1 MLFDFSDTL
10 SGGIVVGKNLF
21 DDLKPFI
28 FLFLGVALGI
38 KIIELIK
45 DFAEDYQ
52 ASGLIKPEFQGLL
65 KNWAILQQ
73 STAQIQMANIERV
86 GKLLPAISETE
97 TKRTARLG
105 LQKEIDRIQEA
116 LPKMSFRQRKKFFKG
131 VKDNELKERLLNIK
145 K

>member
-1 MLFDFSDTL
+1 MFDFTDTL

-28 FLFLGVALGI
+28 FLFLGVSLGI

-52 ASGLIKPEFQGLL
+52 ASGLIKPEFEGLL
-65 KNWAILQQ
+65 KNWSILNQ
-73 STAQIQMANIERV
+73 STAQIEMSNIKRV
-86 GKLLPAISETE
+86 GMLLPAITE
-97 TKRTARLG
+97 AERKRTARIG
-105 LQKEIDRIQEA
+105 LQKEIDRIQDA
-116 LPKMSFRQRKKFFKG
+116 LPKMSLRQRKKFFKG
-131 VKDNELKERLLNIK
+131 IKDNDLKEKLLNIK